1 MYFHIEGPAENSWL
15 GFGIGAQMDSSK
27 MWVVYKNSAGTG
39 KSLLFLQVI
48 TERETTLEVI
58 EGFRGLVLT

>member
-15 GFGIGAQMDSSK
+15 GFGIGEKMEASK

-39 KSLLFLQVI
+39 ELLLFLRAQRVGKLDKMSF
-48 TERETTLEVI
+48 EALEVY
-58 EGFRGLVLT
+58 GKA